1 LPRTTRG
8 SFITIGGDPKGKH
21 FLYVNGNSVFIRN
34 IQEPFECDVYTEH
47 AHQVQVAKY
56 SPSGF
61 YIASGDQSGKIRIWD
76 TTNKEHLLKNEYQPL
91 SGLIKDLQWSSD
103 NQRIIVGGEGREKF
117 GHVFNADTGTS
128 VGEIMGSSKPIN
140 SVDFKPTRPFRAV
153 VASEDNSIC
162 YFEGPPFKW
171 KNTLSVHDRFVNV
184 VRYAPSGDK
193 FASGGA
199 DGKLVIF
206 DGKLGDKLYEITV
219 QDGPKETPAH
229 KGSIYSLCWDPTSKY
244 ILTASGDKTAKVWN
258 VEEKRLVKEIK
269 FGEQLD
275 DQQVG
280 CLWQNDFVITVSLSG
295 CINYLNSAKI
305 LSGGGGDASVVDRV
319 VKGHSKSITA
329 LEIVNKPSSF
339 SGNEPLIISA
349 SHDGLIIYWN
359 SANGKMDSIRAGNI
373 GQHKN
378 QVQSI
383 RYDSG
388 SNQLVTCGLDDTVKF
403 IDLDE
408 FKYR

>member
-1 LPRTTRG
+1 
-8 SFITIGGDPKGKH
+8 
-21 FLYVNGNSVFIRN
+21 
-34 IQEPFECDVYTEH
+34 
-47 AHQVQVAKY
+47 
-56 SPSGF
+56 
-61 YIASGDQSGKIRIWD
+61 
-76 TTNKEHLLKNEYQPL
+76 
-91 SGLIKDLQWSSD
+91 
-103 NQRIIVGGEGREKF
+103 
-117 GHVFNADTGTS
+117 
-128 VGEIMGSSKPIN
+128 MGSSKPIN

-184 VRYAPSGDK
+184 VRYAPNGDK

-219 QDGPKETPAH
+219 QDGPKETAAH
-229 KGSIYSLCWDPTSKY
+229 KGSIYSLCWDPTSKF

-258 VEEKRLVKEIK
+258 VEEKRLVKEVK

-280 CLWQNDFVITVSLSG
+280 CLWQNDFVLTVSLSG

-305 LSGGGGDASVVDRV
+305 LNGSGDASVVDRV

-329 LEIVNKPSSF
+329 LEIVNKASSF

-359 SANGKMDSIRAGNI
+359 SANGKMDSIKASNI